1 MSTTTAREWP
11 VWTVSIAA
19 AAALA
24 ALGRELTPL
33 GTWYY
38 ALAKPPWQPPDWL
51 FGPAWTLIFA
61 CTAAAAALGWQAMSG
76 TTARVKLTIALLANA
91 ALNVTWSLF
100 FFRWQRPD
108 WALAEVVALWLSI
121 VVLIVLLRPWSRT
134 ASWLLAPYLGWVT
147 FAAVLNFAIVRLNAP
162 FETA

>member
-1 MSTTTAREWP
+1 MSDTTSRAWP

-33 GTWYY
+33 GPWYY
-38 ALAKPPWQPPDWL
+38 ALAKPSWQPPDWL

-61 CTAAAAALGWQAMSG
+61 CTATAAALGWLAAPG
-76 TTARVKLTIALLANA
+76 TTARVKLVIALLANA

-108 WALAEVVALWLSI
+108 WALAEVLALWLSI

-134 ASWLLAPYLGWVT
+134 ASWLLAPYLAWVT
-147 FAAVLNFAIVRLNAP
+147 FAALLNLAIVRLNAP
-162 FETA
+162 FETT